1 MTYSFSVFHMLEAP
15 SPACLLVTR
24 ICICGQTEHVCR
36 LIGISQ
42 APVGGREASKGI
54 GVGGSSASVL
64 GRRESMDTWYS
75 QHFESQQGFENFSK
89 AGIFVLCSHCKK
101 QLNVSEV
108 LRSNIA
114 SSQGGIEGK
123 QPSHDL
129 HSAADAETQ
138 LYFLPG
144 M

>member
-1 MTYSFSVFHMLEAP
+1 MAYSFSVFHMLEAP

-24 ICICGQTEHVCR
+24 ILFVAKLSMSAG
-36 LIGISQ
+36 SS
-42 APVGGREASKGI
+42 ASHRHLWVVEKPAKGMEC
-54 GVGGSSASVL
+54 GGSSASVL
-64 GRRESMDTWYS
+64 GRSQWTQYS

-114 SSQGGIEGK
+114 SRQGGIEGK
-123 QPSHDL
+123 RPSHDL

-144 M
+144 R